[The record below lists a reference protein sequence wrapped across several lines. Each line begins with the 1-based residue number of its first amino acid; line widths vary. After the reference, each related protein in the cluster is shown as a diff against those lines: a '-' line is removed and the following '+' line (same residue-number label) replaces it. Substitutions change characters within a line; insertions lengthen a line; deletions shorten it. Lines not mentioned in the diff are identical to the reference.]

1 MSPWIWL
8 AVAGAGALGSVLRYA
23 ADAAV
28 SARSFTT
35 FPVGTLGINLS
46 GSLLL
51 GLITGLSLY
60 HAFPATPK
68 IVIGSGFCGSYTTF
82 STFAF
87 ETVSLAREGERLG
100 AVLNVAANLVGCG
113 AAAGIGLA
121 LAAL

>member
-8 AVAGAGALGSVLRYA
+8 AVAGAGAAGSVLRYA

-28 SARSFTT
+28 STRSFTT

-60 HAFPATPK
+60 HAFPATPR
-68 IVIGSGFCGSYTTF
+68 IVIGSGFCGAYTTF

-87 ETVSLAREGERLG
+87 ETVALAREGERLG
-100 AVLNVAANLVGCG
+100 AALNVAGNLVGCC

-121 LAAL
+121 LAAV